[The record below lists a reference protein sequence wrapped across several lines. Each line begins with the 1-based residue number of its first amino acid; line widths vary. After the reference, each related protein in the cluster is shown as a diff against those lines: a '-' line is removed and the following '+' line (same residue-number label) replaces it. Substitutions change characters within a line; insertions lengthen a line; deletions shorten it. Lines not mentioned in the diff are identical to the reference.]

1 MFPKEL
7 VNYQDKLYS
16 VYKKL
21 KPHQIIDSS
30 INDMKDLW
38 RCDVVVRSKQNNDD
52 TLFFL
57 RLIEDA
63 EIVRDLI

>member
-7 VNYQDKLYS
+7 VNYQDNLYS
-16 VYKKL
+16 VYVKL
-21 KPHQIIDSS
+21 KPHQIKEGA
-30 INDMKDLW
+30 INDLKDLW
-38 RCDVVVRSKQNNDD
+38 RCDVVVRNKQNNDD

-63 EIVRDLI
+63 VIVKDLI